1 MKKNTLLLAGLLS
14 FNMAVA
20 QEIKPY
26 GALPSKAQVAW
37 NDMEYY
43 MFIHFGPNTFT
54 NKEWGHGDEDPK
66 VFNPTHVDAR
76 QWARTAKLAG
86 MKGIVLTAKH
96 HDGFCLWPS
105 KYSTHTVRESAWKDG
120 KGDILKEL
128 SAACKEYGLKFG
140 VYLSP
145 WDRNHPEYGTATYN
159 QVFANTLNEVLSN
172 YGPVFEQWFDGAN
185 GGNVKQPYDWNLFHS
200 VVYKNQPNA
209 VIFSD
214 VGPGCRWV
222 GNENG
227 IAGTTNW
234 STLNVKGFAPG
245 ADGPPAKS
253 LNEGNEDG
261 EQWIPAECDVSIRPG
276 WFYSR
281 DTDDKVKSVSH
292 LLDIYYGSVGRNGN
306 LILNVP
312 VDRDGV
318 IHPNDST
325 RLMELRKVLDASFK
339 DNLAKK
345 AVVTVTNTRTNNAAV
360 KVANLTDGTNATY
373 WATTDAAKNTVITLT
388 YKKPITFNRVVLQ
401 EYIALGQRVQNFSVE
416 ILENGKLKE
425 IARETTIGHKRM
437 LRLPDYTTT
446 QVRINILDAKA
457 APVISEVQLYKAP
470 GLLATPEISRVANGR
485 VFLSCASADP
495 AVHYTLDGTEPTMKS
510 PEFIGVIVPK
520 NVQHGQVQ
528 GLTVT
533 PSVKDATVLSLPGVG
548 VVKAKAFLK
557 DGSSSETATAN
568 FDVAPAKWTV
578 LSADAAVTDH
588 AAAKAID
595 GLPVTLY
602 ITDSKEGTKYPHEL
616 RIDLGESLSLKGFT
630 YLPPTG
636 EGAKGVVYGYEFYTS
651 TDGKN
656 WGSPVAKGQ
665 FANIKNNPVLQSILF
680 GAVNARYIRFV
691 ALSPANDGDG
701 QAAVAELGVITR

>member
-1 MKKNTLLLAGLLS
+1 MKKNTLLLAGLLG
-14 FNMAVA
+14 FNMAMA

-26 GALPSKAQVAW
+26 GALPSKAQVSW

-66 VFNPTHVDAR
+66 VFNPTHLDAR
-76 QWARTAKLAG
+76 QWARTAKAAG
-86 MKGIVLTAKH
+86 MKGIVITAKH

-120 KGDILKEL
+120 KGDVLAEL

-145 WDRNHPEYGTATYN
+145 WDRNHPEYGKPGYN
-159 QVFANTLNEVLSN
+159 QVFANTLNEVLSS

-185 GGNVKQPYDWNLFHS
+185 GGNIKQPYDWNLFHS

-245 ADGPPAKS
+245 ANGPATRS

-276 WFYSR
+276 WFYSPE
-281 DTDDKVKSVSH
+281 TNDKVKSVSS

-312 VDRDGV
+312 VDRDGL

-325 RLMELRKVLDASFK
+325 RLMELRRVLDASFK
-339 DNLAKK
+339 NNLAKR
-345 AVVTVTNTRTNNAAV
+345 AVVTATNTRSNNKAV
-360 KVANLTDGTNATY
+360 KVSNLNDGTNTTY
-373 WATTDAAKNTVITLT
+373 WATTDDATTTTITLT
-388 YKKPITFNRVVLQ
+388 YKQPVTFNRLVLQ
-401 EYIALGQRVQNFSVE
+401 EYIALGQRVKTFNVE
-416 ILENGKLKE
+416 VLEQGVWKQ
-425 IARETTIGHKRM
+425 IASETTIGHKRI
-437 LRLPDYTTT
+437 LRLKDYTTT

-470 GLLATPEISRVANGR
+470 GLLTLPQIGR
-485 VFLSCASADP
+485 TADGKVWIHSESGDP
-495 AVHYTLDGTEPTMKS
+495 DIHYTLDGSEPTVKS
-510 PEFIGVIVPK
+510 PKYISAETTVI
-520 NVQHGQVQ
+520 N
-528 GLTVT
+528 
-533 PSVKDATVLSLPGVG
+533 LPRGG
-548 VVKAKAFLK
+548 VVRAKAFLDNGK
-557 DGSSSETATAN
+557 TASETVTAT
-568 FDVAPAKWTV
+568 FDIAAAKWKV
-578 LSADAAVTDH
+578 ISPEAAAKDNDP
-588 AAAKAID
+588 AKAID
-595 GLPVTLY
+595 GSNATVY
-602 ITDSKEGTKYPHEL
+602 VAGNKGYPHEL
-616 RIDLGESLSLKGFT
+616 QVDLGETLSLKGFT
-630 YLPPTG
+630 YTPPVG
-636 EGAKGVVYGYEFYTS
+636 EGIIYGYEFYTS

-656 WGSPVAKGQ
+656 WGSPVASGQ
-665 FANIKNNPVLQSILF
+665 FANIKNNPVQQTVAFKKTS
-680 GAVNARYIRFV
+680 ARYIRFV
-691 ALSPANDGDG
+691 ATSPADEKQP
-701 QAAVAELGVITR
+701 QAAIAELGVITR

>member
-1 MKKNTLLLAGLLS
+1 MKKNTLLLAGLLG
-14 FNMAVA
+14 FNMAMA

-26 GALPSKAQVAW
+26 GALPSKAQVSW

-66 VFNPTHVDAR
+66 VFNPTHLDAR
-76 QWARTAKLAG
+76 QWARTAKAAG
-86 MKGIVLTAKH
+86 MKGIVITAKH

-120 KGDILKEL
+120 KGDVLAEL

-145 WDRNHPEYGTATYN
+145 WDRNHPEYGKPGYN
-159 QVFANTLNEVLSN
+159 QVFANTLNEVLSS

-185 GGNVKQPYDWNLFHS
+185 GGNIKQPYDWNLFHS

-245 ADGPPAKS
+245 ANGPATRS

-276 WFYSR
+276 WFYSPE
-281 DTDDKVKSVSH
+281 TNDKVKSVSS

-312 VDRDGV
+312 VDRDGL

-325 RLMELRKVLDASFK
+325 RLMELRRVLDASFK
-339 DNLAKK
+339 NNLAKR
-345 AVVTVTNTRTNNAAV
+345 AVVTATNTRSNNKAV
-360 KVANLTDGTNATY
+360 KVSNLNDGTNTTY
-373 WATTDAAKNTVITLT
+373 WATTDDATTTTITLT
-388 YKKPITFNRVVLQ
+388 YKQPVTFNRLVLQ
-401 EYIALGQRVQNFSVE
+401 EYIALGQRVKAFNVE
-416 ILENGKLKE
+416 VLEQGAWKQ
-425 IARETTIGHKRM
+425 IASETTIGHKRI
-437 LRLPDYTTT
+437 LRLKDYTTT
-446 QVRINILDAKA
+446 QVRINILDVKA
-457 APVISEVQLYKAP
+457 APVISEVQLFKAP
-470 GLLATPEISRVANGR
+470 GLLTLPQIGR
-485 VFLSCASADP
+485 TADGKVWIHSESGDP
-495 AVHYTLDGTEPTMKS
+495 DIHYTLDGSEPTVKS
-510 PEFIGVIVPK
+510 PKYISAETTVI
-520 NVQHGQVQ
+520 N
-528 GLTVT
+528 
-533 PSVKDATVLSLPGVG
+533 LPRGG
-548 VVKAKAFLK
+548 VVRAKAFLDNGK
-557 DGSSSETATAN
+557 TASETVTAT
-568 FDVAPAKWTV
+568 FDIAAAKWKV
-578 LSADAAVTDH
+578 ISPEAAAKDNDP
-588 AAAKAID
+588 AKAID
-595 GLPVTLY
+595 GSNATVY
-602 ITDSKEGTKYPHEL
+602 VAGNKGYPHEL
-616 RIDLGESLSLKGFT
+616 QVDLGETLSLKGFT
-630 YLPPTG
+630 YTPPVG
-636 EGAKGVVYGYEFYTS
+636 GGIIYGYEFYTS

-656 WGSPVAKGQ
+656 WGSPVASGQ
-665 FANIKNNPVLQSILF
+665 FANIKNNPVQQTVAFKKTS
-680 GAVNARYIRFV
+680 ARYIRFV
-691 ALSPANDGDG
+691 ATSPADEKQP
-701 QAAVAELGVITR
+701 QAAIAELGVITR

>member
-1 MKKNTLLLAGLLS
+1 MKKKTLLLAGLLG
-14 FNMAVA
+14 FNIAMA

-26 GALPSKAQVAW
+26 GSLPSKAQVAW

-66 VFNPTHVDAR
+66 VFNPTHLDAR

-86 MKGIVLTAKH
+86 MKGIVITAKH

-120 KGDILKEL
+120 KGDVLAEL

-159 QVFANTLNEVLSN
+159 QVFANTLNEVLSG

-185 GGNVKQPYDWNLFHS
+185 GGNIKQPYDWNLFHS

-234 STLNVKGFAPG
+234 STLHVKGFTPG
-245 ADGPPAKS
+245 AGGPPTKS

-276 WFYSR
+276 WFYSP
-281 DTDDKVKSVSH
+281 DTNDKVKSISH

-312 VDRDGV
+312 VDREGL

-325 RLMELRKVLDASFK
+325 RLMELRRVLDATFK
-339 DNLAKK
+339 NNLAKQ
-345 AVVTVTNTRTNNAAV
+345 AMVTATHTRSNNAAV
-360 KVANLTDGTNATY
+360 KVAHLNDGTNSTY
-373 WATTDAAKNTVITLT
+373 WATSDDATTAAITLT
-388 YKKPITFNRVVLQ
+388 YKKPVTFNRVVLQ
-401 EYIALGQRVQNFSVE
+401 EYIALGQRVKAFSVE
-416 ILENGKLKE
+416 ILENGKMKE
-425 IARETTIGHKRM
+425 VARETTIGHKRI
-437 LRLPDYTTT
+437 LLLPDYTTT

-470 GLLATPEISRVANGR
+470 GVLATPEISRDKAGHINIT
-485 VFLSCASADP
+485 CASADP
-495 AVHYTLDGTEPTMKS
+495 VIHFTTDGSMPGVKS
-510 PEFIGVIVPK
+510 PVFDK
-520 NVQHGQVQ
+520 NTQ
-528 GLTVT
+528 
-533 PSVKDATVLSLPGVG
+533 LSLPKGG
-548 VVKAKAFLK
+548 TVKAKALLK
-557 DGSSSETATAN
+557 NGNASDLATAA
-568 FDVAPAKWTV
+568 FDVAPAKWQV
-578 LSADAAVTDH
+578 IQADAAAKDH
-588 AAAKAID
+588 EAGAAID
-595 GLPVTLY
+595 GNKATIYL
-602 ITDSKEGTKYPHEL
+602 TDRQATAKYPHEFQV
-616 RIDLGESLSLKGFT
+616 DLGETLSLKGFT
-630 YLPPTG
+630 YTPATG
-636 EGAKGVVYGYEFYTS
+636 ESLGGIVYGYEFYTS
-651 TDGKN
+651 ADGKN
-656 WGSPVAKGQ
+656 WGKPVASGQ
-665 FANIKNNPVLQSILF
+665 FANIKNSPVQQNVPF
-680 GAVNARYIRFV
+680 KATAARYIRFV
-691 ALSPANDGDG
+691 AVAPAD
-701 QAAVAELGVITR
+701 AAQDWAGIAELGVITR

>member
-1 MKKNTLLLAGLLS
+1 MKKNTLLLAALLG
-14 FNMAVA
+14 FNMAMA
-20 QEIKPY
+20 QEIRPY
-26 GALPSKAQVAW
+26 GALPSKAQVSW

-66 VFNPTHVDAR
+66 VFNPTHLDAR
-76 QWARTAKLAG
+76 QWARTAKAAG
-86 MKGIVLTAKH
+86 MKGIVITAKH

-120 KGDILKEL
+120 KGDVLAEL

-145 WDRNHPEYGTATYN
+145 WDRNHPEYGKPGYN
-159 QVFANTLNEVLSN
+159 QVFANTLNEVLSG

-185 GGNVKQPYDWNLFHS
+185 GGNIKQPYDWNLFHS

-245 ADGPPAKS
+245 ANGPATKS

-276 WFYSR
+276 WFYSPE
-281 DTDDKVKSVSH
+281 TNDKVKSLST

-312 VDRDGV
+312 VDRDGL

-325 RLMELRKVLDASFK
+325 RLMELRRVLDASFK
-339 DNLAKK
+339 NNLAKQ
-345 AVVTVTNTRTNNAAV
+345 AVVTATNTRSNNKNV
-360 KVANLTDGTNATY
+360 KVAHLNDGTNSTY
-373 WATTDAAKNTVITLT
+373 WATTDEAPTTVINLS
-388 YKKPITFNRVVLQ
+388 YKQPITFNRVVLQ
-401 EYIALGQRVQNFSVE
+401 EYIALGQRVKAFSVE
-416 ILENGKLKE
+416 ILENGSWKE
-425 IARETTIGHKRM
+425 IAKETTIGHKRI
-437 LRLPDYTTT
+437 LRLKDYTTT

-470 GLLATPEISRVANGR
+470 GLLTLPQIGRTANG
-485 VFLSCASADP
+485 
-495 AVHYTLDGTEPTMKS
+495 AVWIRSESGDTEIHYTLDGSEPTLKS
-510 PEFIGVIVPK
+510 PKYAAAKDNVNGTVINLP
-520 NVQHGQVQ
+520 Q
-528 GLTVT
+528 G
-533 PSVKDATVLSLPGVG
+533 G
-548 VVKAKAFLK
+548 VVKAKAFLDK
-557 DGSSSETATAN
+557 GKTASETVTAT
-568 FDVAPAKWTV
+568 FDIAPAKWKVISQEATGKDNDP
-578 LSADAAVTDH
+578 AR
-588 AAAKAID
+588 AID
-595 GLPVTLY
+595 GNTASVYTAGN
-602 ITDSKEGTKYPHEL
+602 KEATAKYPHEL
-616 RIDLGESLSLKGFT
+616 QVDLGETLSLKGFT
-630 YLPPTG
+630 YAPAG
-636 EGAKGVVYGYEFYTS
+636 SGIIYGYEFYTS
-651 TDGKN
+651 ADGKN
-656 WGSPVAKGQ
+656 WGSPVASGQ
-665 FANIKNNPVLQSILF
+665 FANIKNNPVQQTVTF
-680 GAVNARYIRFV
+680 KKTAARYIRFV
-691 ALSPANDGDG
+691 ATSPADEKDG
-701 QAAVAELGVITR
+701 QATIAELGVLTR

>member
-1 MKKNTLLLAGLLS
+1 MKKNALLLAGLLG
-14 FNMAVA
+14 FNMAMA

-37 NDMEYY
+37 NDLEYY

-185 GGNVKQPYDWNLFHS
+185 GGNVKQPYNWNLFHN

-276 WFYSR
+276 WFYSP

-345 AVVTVTNTRTNNAAV
+345 AVVTATNTRTGNAAV
-360 KVANLTDGTNATY
+360 KVSHLNDGTNATY
-373 WATTDAAKNTVITLT
+373 WATADAATSTTITLS
-388 YKKPITFNRVVLQ
+388 YKQPITFNRVVLQ
-401 EYIALGQRVQNFSVE
+401 EYIALGQRVQHFSVE
-416 ILENGKLKE
+416 ILENGQMKE
-425 IARETTIGHKRM
+425 IAKETTIGHKRI

-470 GLLATPEISRVANGR
+470 GLLATPQIMRSKNGL
-485 VFLSCASADP
+485 VIITCASAD
-495 AVHYTLDGTEPTMKS
+495 AEIHYTLDGTEPTLKS
-510 PEFIGVIVPK
+510 PVKHGFIPPVIANVSEEVKK
-520 NVQHGQVQ
+520 NVKSEQSILV
-528 GLTVT
+528 
-533 PSVKDATVLSLPGVG
+533 DLPRGG

-557 DGSSSETATAN
+557 DGSSSETAKAS
-568 FDVAPAKWTV
+568 FDVATTKWTI
-578 LSADAAVTDH
+578 LSADGAATDRTT
-588 AAAKAID
+588 AKAID
-595 GLPVTLY
+595 DQPETVY
-602 ITDSKEGTKYPHEL
+602 ITSTEGTKYPHEL
-616 RIDLGESLSLKGFT
+616 QIDLGESLSLKGFT
-630 YLPPTG
+630 YMPPTG
-636 EGAKGVVYGYEFYTS
+636 EGTKGVVYGYEFYTS

-665 FANIKNNPVLQSILF
+665 FANIKNNPVLQSIPF

-691 ALSPANDGDG
+691 AVSPASESDN

>member
-1 MKKNTLLLAGLLS
+1 MKKNTLLLAGLLG
-14 FNMAVA
+14 FNMAMA
-20 QEIKPY
+20 QDIKPY

-66 VFNPTHVDAR
+66 VFNPTHLDAR
-76 QWARTAKLAG
+76 QWARTAKAAG
-86 MKGIVLTAKH
+86 MKGIVITAKH

-105 KYSTHTVRESAWKDG
+105 KYSTHTVRESAWKNG
-120 KGDILKEL
+120 KGDVLAEL

-145 WDRNHPEYGTATYN
+145 WDRNHPEYGKEGYN
-159 QVFANTLNEVLSN
+159 QVFANTLNEVLSG

-185 GGNVKQPYDWNLFHS
+185 GGNIKQPYDWNLFHS

-234 STLNVKGFAPG
+234 STLNVKGFGPGVAAP
-245 ADGPPAKS
+245 ATKV

-276 WFYSR
+276 WFYSPE
-281 DTDDKVKSVSH
+281 TNDKVKSVSS

-312 VDRDGV
+312 VDRDGL

-325 RLMELRKVLDASFK
+325 RLMELRRVLDASFK

-345 AVVTVTNTRTNNAAV
+345 AVVTATNTRNGNAAV
-360 KVANLTDGTNATY
+360 KVAHLNDGTNTTY
-373 WATTDAAKNTVITLT
+373 WATGDDATTATITLT
-388 YKKPITFNRVVLQ
+388 FKQSVTFNRIVLQ
-401 EYIALGQRVQNFSVE
+401 EYIALGQRVKAFSVE
-416 ILENGKLKE
+416 VLEKGAWKE
-425 IARETTIGHKRM
+425 IAKETTIGHKRI
-437 LRLPDYTTT
+437 LRLSDYTAT

-470 GLLATPEISRVANGR
+470 GLLTTPQITRKANGQ
-485 VFLSCASADP
+485 VIISSESTDP
-495 AVHYTLDGTEPTMKS
+495 VIHYTLDGSEPTLKS
-510 PEFIGVIVPK
+510 PQYTSTGKEILLP
-520 NVQHGQVQ
+520 Q
-528 GLTVT
+528 GGL
-533 PSVKDATVLSLPGVG
+533 
-548 VVKAKAFLK
+548 VKAKAFLK
-557 DGSSSETATAN
+557 GTGSETTKAS
-568 FDVAPAKWTV
+568 FDVAPAKWTIV
-578 LSADAAVTDH
+578 SAGE
-588 AAAKAID
+588 AAKDHDAVNAID
-595 GLPVTLY
+595 GDNATLY
-602 ITDSKEGTKYPHEL
+602 VTKDKAYPHEL
-616 RIDLGESLSLKGFT
+616 IVDLGETLSLKGFT
-630 YLPPTG
+630 YTPAG
-636 EGAKGVVYGYEFYTS
+636 ERGIIYDYEFYTS
-651 TDGKN
+651 ADGKS
-656 WGSPVAKGQ
+656 WGTPAASGQ
-665 FANIKNNPVLQSILF
+665 FANIKNSPVLQTVPFKARS
-680 GAVNARYIRFV
+680 ARYIRFV
-691 ALSPANDGDG
+691 AVSPADEK
-701 QAAVAELGVITR
+701 QVAAAIAELGVVTR

>member
-1 MKKNTLLLAGLLS
+1 MKKNTLLLAGLLG
-14 FNMAVA
+14 FNMAMA

-37 NDMEYY
+37 NDLEYY

-120 KGDILKEL
+120 KGDILAEL

-185 GGNVKQPYDWNLFHS
+185 GGNIKQPYDWKLFHS

-276 WFYSR
+276 WFYSP
-281 DTDDKVKSVSH
+281 DTDDKVKSVSS

-345 AVVTVTNTRTNNAAV
+345 AVVTATNTRTGNAAV
-360 KVANLTDGTNATY
+360 KVSHLNDGTNATY
-373 WATTDAAKNTVITLT
+373 WATTDNAKNTVITLT
-388 YKKPITFNRVVLQ
+388 YKKPVTFNRLVLQ

-416 ILENGKLKE
+416 ILENGQMKE
-425 IARETTIGHKRM
+425 IAKETTIGHKRI

-446 QVRINILDAKA
+446 QVRINILAAKA

-470 GLLATPEISRVANGR
+470 GVLATPEISRTTNGR
-485 VFLSCASADP
+485 VLLSCASADP
-495 AVHYTLDGTEPTMKS
+495 EVHYTLDGSEPTMQS
-510 PEFIGVIVPK
+510 PEFSGVRVSTP
-520 NVQHGQVQ
+520 VQRGQKVHQ
-528 GLTVT
+528 
-533 PSVKDATVLSLPGVG
+533 PAKDATVIDLPRGG

-557 DGSSSETATAN
+557 DGSSSETVTAN
-568 FDVAPAKWTV
+568 FDIAPAKWKV
-578 LSADAAVTDH
+578 LSSGKASAGHDANSAV
-588 AAAKAID
+588 D
-595 GLPVTLY
+595 GKNTTVY
-602 ITDSKEGTKYPHEL
+602 ITDGKDAAAQYPHEL
-616 RIDLGESLSLKGFT
+616 QLDLGETLSLKGFT

-636 EGAKGVVYGYEFYTS
+636 EGAGGVVYGYEYYTS

-665 FANIKNNPVLQSILF
+665 FANIKNNPVLQSIPF
-680 GAVNARYIRFV
+680 PATNAHYIRFV
-691 ALSPANDGDG
+691 AVTPANEPDR
-701 QAAVAELGVITR
+701 QAAIAELGVITR